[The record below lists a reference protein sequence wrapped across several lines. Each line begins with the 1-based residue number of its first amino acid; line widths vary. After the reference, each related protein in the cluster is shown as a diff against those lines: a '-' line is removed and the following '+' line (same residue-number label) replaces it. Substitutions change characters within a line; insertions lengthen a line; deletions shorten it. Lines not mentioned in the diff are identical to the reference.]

1 MGSIFTLNQAVI
13 PDHINSWA
21 SISRYIRYSNMVVLF
36 EQSYVKITEEIM
48 QAMEGQG
55 RAYFNLKESNALSEA
70 KYQGGNYY
78 FQGYQE

>member
-1 MGSIFTLNQAVI
+1 
-13 PDHINSWA
+13 
-21 SISRYIRYSNMVVLF
+21 MVVLF

-78 FQGYQE
+78 YQGYQE